1 MIPSNISIPM
11 AKRRVRDP
19 DELVLG
25 TRKVPSSYTD
35 QEIPWG
41 ISHAARRNHV
51 YICGKTGM
59 GKTVLLRNIILAD
72 IWRGAG
78 VGVIDPHG
86 DLAEDIIDS
95 IPPERSDDVV
105 YFNPSDLAYPIAWN
119 LVDTIAPD
127 DRPTTADF
135 LVEACKDLFGA
146 SWGPRLQFIL
156 YHAIRACLDAKDTT
170 LLDVYRMLT
179 DENHRAHIVRQAED
193 PVTRD
198 FWQGEF
204 AGWPERDRLQAVGS
218 IRNKLGRFLGNPAVR
233 NILGQFTGK
242 LDLEFIINNQRIF
255 IANLAKGTLGPDQA
269 NLLGSLL
276 VARFQAA
283 AFGRAKIPEEKR
295 LDFNLTIDEFQNFM
309 TDSFASVLSEARK
322 YRLNL
327 TMAHQYLGQARPA
340 VRDAVFGNAGSLI
353 AFRVGGPD
361 GEVLEQVFRPDMMQS
376 HHFLNLKKHE
386 VIASIPEGALAPV
399 PFLGTTLAPMPY
411 PSGRKETIIA
421 LVREKYARPRSVVE
435 PRIRAMF
442 SDSQAGKSP
451 PVVAGVALQK
461 FRRHTTRR

>member
-1 MIPSNISIPM
+1 
-11 AKRRVRDP
+11 
-19 DELVLG
+19 
-25 TRKVPSSYTD
+25 
-35 QEIPWG
+35 
-41 ISHAARRNHV
+41 
-51 YICGKTGM
+51 M
-59 GKTVLLRNIILAD
+59 GKTALLRNIILAD

-86 DLAEDIIDS
+86 DLAEDIIDT

-105 YFNPSDLAYPIAWN
+105 YFNPSDIEYPIAWN
-119 LVDTIAPD
+119 LVDTIPSD
-127 DRPTTADF
+127 DRATTADF
-135 LVEACKDLFGA
+135 LVEACKDIFGA

-156 YHAIRACLDAKDTT
+156 YHALRACLDAKHTT

-198 FWQGEF
+198 FWYGEF

-233 NILGQFTGK
+233 NILGQFTGTFD
-242 LDLEFIINNQRIF
+242 LDFIINNQRIF

-283 AFGRAKIPEEKR
+283 AFSRAKILEEER
-295 LDFNLTIDEFQNFM
+295 IDFNLTIDEFQNFM

-327 TMAHQYLGQARPA
+327 TMAHQYLGQAKPA
-340 VRDAVFGNAGSLI
+340 VHDAVFGNAGSLI
-353 AFRVGGPD
+353 SFRVGGLD
-361 GEVLEQVFRPDMMQS
+361 GEVLEQVFSSERMNRK
-376 HHFLNLKKHE
+376 HFLGLQKHE
-386 VIASIPEGALAPV
+386 VIASIPDGSSAPV
-399 PFLGTTLAPMPY
+399 PFLGKTLAPMPY
-411 PSGRKETIIA
+411 PAGRRDAIIA
-421 LVREKYARPRSVVE
+421 LVREKYARPRSIVE
-435 PRIRAMF
+435 PRINALF
-442 SDSQAGKSP
+442 QASQAGKSP
-451 PVVAGVALQK
+451 PVTAGVALRK
-461 FRRHTTRR
+461 KSPAHP

>member
-1 MIPSNISIPM
+1 M
-11 AKRRVRDP
+11 AEPFFADADR
-19 DELVLG
+19 LVLG
-25 TRKVPSSYTD
+25 TRTVPTSYTA
-35 QEIPWG
+35 QEEPWG
-41 ISHAARRNHV
+41 ISHGARRNHL
-51 YICGKTGM
+51 YIVGKTGM
-59 GKTVLLRNIILAD
+59 GKTALLRNIILAD

-86 DLAEDIIDS
+86 DLAEDLIDS
-95 IPPERSDDVV
+95 VAPERSDDVV
-105 YFNPSDLAYPIAWN
+105 YFNPSDLEYPLAWN
-119 LVDTIAPD
+119 LVDTIPLD

-135 LVEACKDLFGA
+135 LVEAFKDLFGA

-156 YHAIRACLDAKDTT
+156 YHALRACLDAQHTT

-179 DENHRAHIVRQAED
+179 DANHRAHIVRQAED

-233 NILGQFTGK
+233 NIVGQFTGK
-242 LDLEFIINNQRIF
+242 LDIDFIINNRRVF
-255 IANLAKGTLGPDQA
+255 IANLSKGALGPDQA

-283 AFGRAKIPEEKR
+283 AFGRAKIPEDKR

-327 TMAHQYLGQARPA
+327 TMAHQYLGQAKPA

-361 GEVLEQVFRPDMMQS
+361 GEVLEQVFRPDMMRS
-376 HHFLNLKKHE
+376 RHFLELKKHE
-386 VIASIPEGALAPV
+386 VIASIPEGSSAPI
-399 PFLGTTLAPMPY
+399 PFLGMTLAPMPY
-411 PSGRKETIIA
+411 PSGRKDTIIA
-421 LVREKYARPRSVVE
+421 LSRERYARPRSVVE
-435 PRIRAMF
+435 PRITALF
-442 SDSQAGKSP
+442 ADTQTGKSP
-451 PVVAGVALQK
+451 P
-461 FRRHTTRR
+461 

>member
-1 MIPSNISIPM
+1 MTM
-11 AKRRVRDP
+11 AKSSFLDP
-19 DELVLG
+19 DRLVLG
-25 TRKVPSSYTD
+25 TRRVPASYTPED
-35 QEIPWG
+35 IPWG
-41 ISHAARRNHV
+41 ISHVDRRNHV
-51 YICGKTGM
+51 YIVGKTGM
-59 GKTVLLRNIILAD
+59 GKTALLRNVILAD

-86 DLAEDIIDS
+86 DLAESIIDA

-119 LVDTIAPD
+119 LVDNIPPD
-127 DRPTTADF
+127 DRATTADF
-135 LVEACKDLFGA
+135 LVEAFKDLFGA
-146 SWGPRLQFIL
+146 SWGPRLKFIL
-156 YHAIRACLDAKDTT
+156 YHALRACLDAEHTT
-170 LLDVYRMLT
+170 LIDAYRMLT
-179 DENHRAHIVRQAED
+179 DENHRAHIVSQAED

-198 FWQGEF
+198 FWCGEF
-204 AGWPERDRLQAVGS
+204 AGWPVHDRLQAVGS
-218 IRNKLGRFLGNPAVR
+218 IRNKLGRFLANPAVR

-242 LDLEFIINNQRIF
+242 LDLDFIINNQRIF
-255 IANLAKGTLGPDQA
+255 IANLSKGTLGPDQA

-283 AFGRAKIPEEKR
+283 AFGRAKISEDKR

-327 TMAHQYLGQARPA
+327 TMAHQYLGQAKPA

-361 GEVLEQVFRPDMMQS
+361 GEVLEQVFRPERMQS
-376 HHFLNLKKHE
+376 HHFLHLKKHE
-386 VIASIPEGALAPV
+386 VIASIPEGASAPV
-399 PFLGTTLAPMPY
+399 PFIGKTLAPIEY
-411 PSGRKETIIA
+411 PSGRKDTIIA

-435 PRIRAMF
+435 PRISAMF
-442 SDSQAGKSP
+442 PDSQRGKSP
-451 PVVAGVALQK
+451 PVLAGVALQK
-461 FRRHTTRR
+461 FRRHATRP

>member
-1 MIPSNISIPM
+1 M
-11 AKRRVRDP
+11 ADSFFCDP
-19 DELVLG
+19 DRLILG
-25 TRKVPSSYTD
+25 TRRVPTSYED
-35 QEIPWG
+35 HEVPWG
-41 ISHAARRNHV
+41 ISHLDRRNHLYV
-51 YICGKTGM
+51 VGKTGM
-59 GKTVLLRNIILAD
+59 GKTVLLRNLILAD

-86 DLAEDIIDS
+86 DLAEDIIDH
-95 IPPERSDDVV
+95 IPPERSDHVV
-105 YFNPSDLAYPIAWN
+105 YFNPSDLDYPIAWN
-119 LVDTIAPD
+119 LVDTIAPE
-127 DRPTTADF
+127 DRATTADF
-135 LVEACKDLFGA
+135 LVEAFKAIFGE

-156 YHAIRACLDAKDTT
+156 YHALRSCLDATNTT

-179 DENHRAHIVRQAED
+179 DQNHRARIVDQALD

-198 FWQGEF
+198 FWYGEF

-242 LDLEFIINNQRIF
+242 LNIEYLINNKRIL
-255 IANLAKGTLGPDQA
+255 ICNLSKGTLGPDQA

-283 AFGRAKIPEEKR
+283 AFSRAKIPEPER

-309 TDSFASVLSEARK
+309 TDSFSSVISEARK

-327 TMAHQYLGQARPA
+327 TMAHQYLGQAKPA

-361 GEVLEQVFRPDMMQS
+361 GEILEQVFRPDMMQS
-376 HHFLNLKKHE
+376 HHFLNLQKHE
-386 VIASIPEGALAPV
+386 VIASIPEGATAPI
-399 PFLGTTLAPMPY
+399 PFVGKTLAPREY
-411 PSGRKETIIA
+411 PAGRRDTIIA
-421 LVREKYARPRSVVE
+421 LSREKYARPRSVIE
-435 PRIRAMF
+435 PRITALF

-451 PVVAGVALQK
+451 PLQVGVALRK
-461 FRRHTTRR
+461 FSKR